1 MGGNPLV
8 LVSTH
13 QPTNIMTNDIIA
25 LVDYYEREK
34 ELPRERIIFALKS
47 AFISAFR
54 KMEPTADLI
63 ERLHAKIS
71 AKTGKVN
78 ILATVTV
85 VPDDEIE
92 DRLNQIPLSV
102 AQKVNPDAMVGDSL
116 DVNITPQD
124 FGRIAVQT
132 ARQTM
137 AQRIRD
143 AEKELLFEEFKD
155 RAGDLVTGTIR
166 RYDKS
171 DIYVDLGKFEGVLP
185 SRERVPTE
193 DYSTGDRMRFYISEV
208 HHGHRGPEVVLSR
221 SHPNL
226 VRRLFESEVA
236 EIANGIV
243 EIRAIARE
251 AGFRTK
257 LAVLSEDANVD
268 PVGAC
273 VGMRG
278 ARVKNIVNELNNEK
292 VDIIE
297 WTEDPAEFV
306 RAALAPVIPKEIT
319 LDTEKKI
326 VHVTVSDEKDLAK
339 AIGRRGQN
347 ARLTSRM
354 LRWDVQV
361 TIYEKKDDVLRQCQA
376 IAKLLT
382 EEMNI
387 NEDIALGLVMM
398 GGTTSSAICD
408 FEAADLVEA
417 LSLPLDEA
425 TSIIE
430 RAQSLQP

>member
-1 MGGNPLV
+1 
-8 LVSTH
+8 
-13 QPTNIMTNDIIA
+13 MTNDIIA

-63 ERLHAKIS
+63 ERLHAKIG
-71 AKTGKVN
+71 AKSGKVN

-92 DRLNQIPLSV
+92 DRLNQIPLSL
-102 AQKVNPDAMVGDSL
+102 AQQVNPDAMVGDSL
-116 DVNITPQD
+116 DVNITPKD

-257 LAVLSEDANVD
+257 LAVLSEDPNVD

-425 TSIIE
+425 SSIIE